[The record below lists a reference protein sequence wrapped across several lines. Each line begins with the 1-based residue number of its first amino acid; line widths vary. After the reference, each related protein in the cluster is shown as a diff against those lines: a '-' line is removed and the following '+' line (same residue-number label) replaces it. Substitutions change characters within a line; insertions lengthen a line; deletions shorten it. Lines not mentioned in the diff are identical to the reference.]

1 MGQFRYCRPTTL
13 ETALEVI
20 ADASREAAVHC
31 LAGGTALMLLAR
43 QGLLEPGLIVDLGS
57 LTALESIE
65 VMPDGTL
72 RIGALVTLR
81 ELETDERVRA
91 LQPELARTMERV
103 ASLRIRTQ
111 ATIGGNLSH
120 ADPAQ
125 DPPPVLIAL
134 DARVELA
141 SVRGRRTVSLEE
153 FIVGPFETSL
163 EADEVVAAVVV
174 PPLSPRSSV
183 RTTKFLPRTVD
194 DYATV
199 SVAVRLD
206 RRPDGRIGGA
216 RIVVGAAGPR
226 PLRIRIA
233 EAELLDRHPAE
244 VDLELVGRLV
254 ASAVEPVDDIRGSA
268 EYKRAMAALW
278 SRRTIES
285 VVEAGRSDWE
295 GQG

>member
-13 ETALEVI
+13 EAALEVI
-20 ADASREAAVHC
+20 AEASRETAVHR

-72 RIGALVTLR
+72 RIGALATLR
-81 ELETDERVRA
+81 ELEIDGRIRA

-111 ATIGGNLSH
+111 ATIGGNLGH

-125 DPPPVLIAL
+125 DPPLVLIAL

-141 SVRGRRTVSLEE
+141 SVRGRRTIPLEE
-153 FIVGPFETSL
+153 FFVGPFETTL

-206 RRPDGRIGGA
+206 CLPDGQIGEA

-226 PLRIRIA
+226 PLRIRTA
-233 EAELLDRHPAE
+233 EAELRDRRLSE

-254 ASAVEPVDDIRGSA
+254 ASAVEPVDDVRGSA
-268 EYKRAMAALW
+268 DYKRAMAALW

-285 VVEAGRSDWE
+285 LVEPGNPGWE
-295 GQG
+295 G